1 MPHAHLTRRARDRDE
16 SDPSLH
22 SITIAGQEGA
32 AAIARAN
39 ISQMNRL
46 QRVCSH
52 TRVSSRRSVSQH
64 CGRLYSAAAASATAA
79 DDLPPVRLALWGCG
93 GVAEAHLNAATKF
106 NLPIEVTALV
116 DTNPARI
123 PIVAALADGPC
134 TPYDT
139 IEDALAQAAD
149 EIDVIA
155 IFLPHNIHESSTIQ
169 MLRTG
174 KHVFLE
180 KPMAPS
186 VEVRTDSATAHT
198 LTDCQSTAAAASVW
212 FGSVLTLLMWRRS
225 FLT

>member
-1 MPHAHLTRRARDRDE
+1 
-16 SDPSLH
+16 
-22 SITIAGQEGA
+22 
-32 AAIARAN
+32 
-39 ISQMNRL
+39 MNRL

-52 TRVSSRRSVSQH
+52 TRVSSPRSVSQH
-64 CGRLYSAAAASATAA
+64 CGRLLYSAAAAASATTAT

-169 MLRTG
+169 MLQTG

-186 VEVRTDSATAHT
+186 VEVRTDSALHT
-198 LTDCQSTAAAASVW
+198 HSTDSQTHPH
-212 FGSVLTLLMWRRS
+212 
-225 FLT
+225 

>member
-1 MPHAHLTRRARDRDE
+1 L
-16 SDPSLH
+16 
-22 SITIAGQEGA
+22 G
-32 AAIARAN
+32 
-39 ISQMNRL
+39 
-46 QRVCSH
+46 
-52 TRVSSRRSVSQH
+52 
-64 CGRLYSAAAASATAA
+64 
-79 DDLPPVRLALWGCG
+79 GCG

-169 MLRTG
+169 MLQTG

-186 VEVRTDSATAHT
+186 VEVRTDSALHT
-198 LTDCQSTAAAASVW
+198 H
-212 FGSVLTLLMWRRS
+212 
-225 FLT
+225 